1 MRNPFFRLWPGRAA
15 PKASPT
21 APEAAA
27 PPEKP
32 APRPRPAV
40 RRSRG
45 EPTVS
50 LRAEL
55 ARREADLERMTVD
68 RDRLRT
74 EAAETARWAEQSF
87 AAFAE
92 RLAAD
97 VAACRT
103 HLAAT
108 LPRETARELRAAL
121 ADLPPD
127 APRALDLQAVVLAA
141 SGWLSA
147 AAARDWLLDADAACP
162 APWFSRELYRQLA
175 GPAAA
180 PTHLDPLVHGLLA
193 LAQDGD
199 TPLDRFAYAYGLWN
213 RDLAPKNYALEMA
226 VLSGLPQ
233 FDRDFYLSGLPE
245 ADRDRTDPVAHY
257 VLSGWRDGRSPCPD
271 FDGAR
276 YAAEHPLLFLRKEN
290 PFLHWL
296 ATRDLKRPLPV
307 PAARPEPGETPVP
320 SPRVSVIVPNYNHAP
335 YLEQRLD
342 SIYGQ
347 TFDDFEVIL
356 LDDASTDDSPAILA
370 RYAARYP
377 ERTRLVQ
384 NSVNSGGVFRQW
396 RAGLALARGDLC
408 WIAESDDWCEPN
420 FLASL
425 VPAFDDGAVMEAQA
439 RCQFVDADGEPSAF
453 TLDHYLEPVG
463 AQTWHRSFV
472 RSGLAEVLGGLGVRN
487 TLPNISGVVFRRPAG
502 LALLDDPDWLSL
514 RICGDW
520 LFHLHLL
527 AGGRVAYVAETTNFF
542 RLSAGSAGAE
552 SYRTPAYYRE
562 HEAVARTVARLY
574 PVDAALLGRHRELL
588 RLFYAERFPDDAL
601 HLDTLYDPDVEHFL
615 AGPRTRRVL
624 ISLFAFSLGGG
635 EIAPLRLAVGLA
647 RAGWTVLVHDF
658 GYTPPEPAIRG
669 LLPPNLPV
677 VTARTPEA
685 FLDLLAA
692 FRPDVVNSHHQA
704 VQAMIRRVRDTHPE
718 AFAGVVH
725 VSSMHGMYEGLPA
738 AELDAQLPGL
748 CACADAWTYVAD
760 KNLDPF
766 RARGLY
772 DPARFH
778 KLPNGMDPPP
788 VRTSGPTRRRLGI
801 PEQAFVLCLASR
813 ALPRKGWREAVLA
826 VELARELCGA
836 DIHLLLLG
844 EGELFDEFVC
854 LPLPDHIHLT
864 GLVPEAS
871 PYFALCD
878 MGLLP
883 STFAGESMPLAV
895 MEALLAG
902 KPVLATAVG
911 EVPDMLRHGDD
922 LAGALLPLEGDGLSV
937 PELARRV
944 VDFATD
950 PERLARAARTATACA
965 GRFRLD
971 AMVRR
976 FGEILDL
983 IPARTA

>member
-15 PKASPT
+15 PKERLSVPPAATSVRETRDVRPT
-21 APEAAA
+21 AAG
-27 PPEKP
+27 
-32 APRPRPAV
+32 
-40 RRSRG
+40 RRSWG
-45 EPTVS
+45 EPTAG

-55 ARREADLERMTVD
+55 ARREADLVRMTAD
-68 RDRLRT
+68 RDGLRS
-74 EAAETARWAEQSF
+74 EAAETARWAERAF
-87 AAFAE
+87 TAFAD

-103 HLAAT
+103 HLAGT
-108 LPRETARELRAAL
+108 LPPETARAVRDAL

-147 AAARDWLLDADAACP
+147 AAARNWLLAADAACP

-213 RDLAPKNYALEMA
+213 RDLAPKNYALEIA
-226 VLSGLPQ
+226 ALSGLPQ
-233 FDRDFYLSGLPE
+233 FDRDFYRAGLP
-245 ADRDRTDPVAHY
+245 DLDWDRTDPVAHY
-257 VLSGWRDGRSPCPD
+257 VLSGWREGRSPCPD

-276 YAAEHPLLFLRKEN
+276 YAADHPLLFLRKEN

-296 ATRDLKRPLPV
+296 GHRDLETPRFDVPEPAAPEDTPV
-307 PAARPEPGETPVP
+307 PA
-320 SPRVSVIVPNYNHAP
+320 PRVSVIVPNYNHAP

-356 LDDASTDDSPAILA
+356 LDDASSDGSPDILA
-370 RYAARYP
+370 RYAARFP
-377 ERTRLVQ
+377 GRTRLVR

-396 RAGLALARGDLC
+396 RAGLALARGELC
-408 WIAESDDWCEPN
+408 WIAESDDWCEPD
-420 FLASL
+420 FLERL

-487 TLPNISGVVFRRPAG
+487 TLPNISGVVFRRPVG

-527 AGGRVAYVAETTNFF
+527 AGGWVAYVAETTNFF

-601 HLDTLYDPDVEHFL
+601 HLDTLYDPAVEHFL
-615 AGPRTRRVL
+615 AGPRPRRVL
-624 ISLFAFSLGGG
+624 ISIFAFSLGGG

-658 GYTPPEPAIRG
+658 GYTPPEPAIRN

-685 FLDLLAA
+685 FLELLAA

-704 VQAMIRRVRDTHPE
+704 VQSMIRRVRDTHPE
-718 AFAGVVH
+718 AFAGLVH

-760 KNLDPF
+760 KNLGPF

-778 KLPNGMDPPP
+778 KLPNGMDPP
-788 VRTSGPTRRRLGI
+788 VRPSGPTRRRLGI

-813 ALPRKGWREAVLA
+813 ALPRKGWREAVEA
-826 VELARELCGA
+826 VDLARELCGA

-844 EGELFDEFVC
+844 EGELLDEFMC

-922 LAGALLPLEGDGLSV
+922 LAGALLPLAGDRLSV
-937 PELARRV
+937 PELARCMA
-944 VDFATD
+944 DFATD

-965 GRFRLD
+965 ARFRLD

>member
-1 MRNPFFRLWPGRAA
+1 MFNTLFRLWSPKAA

-27 PPEKP
+27 SPPEKP
-32 APRPRPAV
+32 APRPRPAA
-40 RRSRG
+40 RRPRAD
-45 EPTVS
+45 PTAS

-55 ARREADLERMTVD
+55 ARRDADLERMTAD
-68 RDRLRT
+68 RDRLRD
-74 EAAETARWAEQSF
+74 AAADTARWAERSF
-87 AAFAE
+87 AAFAD

-97 VAACRT
+97 VAACRAR
-103 HLAAT
+103 LADT
-108 LPRETARELRAAL
+108 LPPETARKVRQAL
-121 ADLPPD
+121 AGLPPD
-127 APRALDLQAVVLAA
+127 DPRGLDHQAAVLAA
-141 SGWLSA
+141 SGRLSA
-147 AAARDWLLDADAACP
+147 TAARDVLLDADAASP
-162 APWFSRELYRQLA
+162 APWFSRELYLQLA
-175 GPAAA
+175 GPAAPRA
-180 PTHLDPLVHGLLA
+180 GLDAFAHCLLA
-193 LAQDGD
+193 LALGED

-213 RDLAPKNYALEMA
+213 RDVAPKNYALEIA
-226 VLSGLPQ
+226 VLSGLPR

-257 VLSGWRDGRSPCPD
+257 VLSGWREGRSPCPD

-276 YAAEHPLLFLRKEN
+276 HAAHYPLLFLRKEN

-296 ATRDLKRPLPV
+296 ATRDLATPPPV
-307 PAARPEPGETPVP
+307 PAARPEPGEPPVP
-320 SPRVSVIVPNYNHAP
+320 APRVSVIVPNYNHAP

-384 NSVNSGGVFRQW
+384 NTVNSGGVFRQW
-396 RAGLALARGDLC
+396 RAGLALARGELC
-408 WIAESDDWCEPN
+408 WIAESDDWCEPD
-420 FLASL
+420 FLATL
-425 VPAFDDGAVMEAQA
+425 VPAFDDGAVMEAHA
-439 RCQFVDADGEPSAF
+439 RCRFVDAAGEPSGF
-453 TLDHYLEPVG
+453 TLENYLEPVG
-463 AQTWHRSFV
+463 AAAWSRSFV

-487 TLPNISGVVFRRPAG
+487 TLPNISAVVFRRPAS
-502 LALLDDPDWLSL
+502 LPLLDDPAWLSM

-527 AGGRVAYVAETTNFF
+527 AGGRVAYFSETTNFF
-542 RLSAGSAGAE
+542 RLSSGSAGAG

-588 RLFYAERFPDDAL
+588 RLFYAERFPGDTL
-601 HLDTLYDPDVEHFL
+601 HLDMLYAPEVERFL
-615 AGPRTRRVL
+615 AEPRPRRVL

-635 EIAPLRLAVGLA
+635 EIAPLRLAAGLA
-647 RAGWTVLVHDF
+647 RAGWTVLVHSLD
-658 GYTPPEPAIRG
+658 YTPPEPAIRG
-669 LLPPNLPV
+669 LLPPDVPV

-685 FLDLLAA
+685 FLELLDT
-692 FRPDVVNSHHQA
+692 FRPDVVNSHHHA
-704 VQAMIRRVRDTHPE
+704 VQAMIRAARDMRPQ
-718 AFAGVVH
+718 AFAGVVN
-725 VSSMHGMYEGLPA
+725 VSSMHGMYEGMPA

-760 KNLDPF
+760 KNLTPF
-766 RARGLY
+766 RQRGLY
-772 DPARFH
+772 DPARFY
-778 KLPNGMDPPP
+778 KLPNGLAKP
-788 VRTSGPTRRRLGI
+788 GPSDLTRRDLGI

-813 ALPRKGWREAVLA
+813 ALPRKGWREAVEA

-844 EGELFDEFVC
+844 EGELFEEFVC
-854 LPLPDHIHLT
+854 LALPEHIHLT
-864 GLVPEAS
+864 GLVPES
-871 PYFALCD
+871 GPYFAISD

-883 STFAGESMPLAV
+883 STFSGESMPLAV
-895 MEALLAG
+895 MEALLCG

-911 EVPDMLRHGDD
+911 EVPDMLRHGDA
-922 LAGALLPLEGDGLSV
+922 LAGALLPLEAAGVSV
-937 PELARRV
+937 PGLARCMA
-944 VDFATD
+944 DFATD
-950 PERLARAARTATACA
+950 PDRLARASRAAAACA
-965 GRFRLD
+965 PRFFLD
-971 AMVRR
+971 TMVRR
-976 FGEILDL
+976 FGDILDL